1 MLVISPQVM
10 LPPGRPD
17 YGRQVAKLELP
28 PANVFG
34 RPGGA
39 RQPREGARKISPKM
53 VDLMGFN

>member
-1 MLVISPQVM
+1 MLVISPSPQVV

-34 RPGGA
+34 RRPSA
-39 RQPREGARKISPKM
+39 RAISPWKM